1 MKYLL
6 LTHLAATLF
15 MVGVIWFD
23 QVVHYPLFDKVGAK
37 KKLALYS
44 KALPPDGLCRG
55 STDARRD
62 RDGAPSR
69 LSQPEGVPLAA
80 LVGLVLVALNW
91 TAISLLQVPR
101 HTTIGSGFDEGA
113 HKGLVFSNRVR
124 TAAPARGGL
133 VL

>member
-1 MKYLL
+1 
-6 LTHLAATLF
+6 

-23 QVVHYPLFDKVGAK
+23 QVVHYPLFEKVGAK
-37 KKLALYS
+37 KKLALCS
-44 KALPPDGLCRG
+44 EALAPDGLRRG

-69 LSQPEGVPLAA
+69 LPQPEGVPLAAA

-91 TAISLLQVPR
+91 TAIYLLQVPR
-101 HTTIGSGFDEGA
+101 HTTVGSGFDEGA
-113 HKGLVFSNRVR
+113 HRGLVLSNRVR
-124 TAAPARGGL
+124 IAVPTRGGL